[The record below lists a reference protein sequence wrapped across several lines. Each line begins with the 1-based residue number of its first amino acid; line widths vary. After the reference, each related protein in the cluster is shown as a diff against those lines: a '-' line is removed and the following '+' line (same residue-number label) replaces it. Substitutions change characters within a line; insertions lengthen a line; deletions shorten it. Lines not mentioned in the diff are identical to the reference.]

1 MNGGYA
7 YSHSSMWEQYCQ
19 DSVKLPEIPTHFY
32 KNIYIDEWINSNLIL
47 RCNLNEN
54 P

>member
-1 MNGGYA
+1 MNGGNA

-19 DSVKLPEIPTHFY
+19 ESVKLPEILIHFY
-32 KNIYIDEWINSNLIL
+32 KYYINEWINSNLIL